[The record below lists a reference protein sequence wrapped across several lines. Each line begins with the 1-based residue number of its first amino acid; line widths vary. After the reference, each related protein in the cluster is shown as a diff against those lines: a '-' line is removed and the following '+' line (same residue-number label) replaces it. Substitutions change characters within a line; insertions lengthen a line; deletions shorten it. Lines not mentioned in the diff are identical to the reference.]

1 MVHAPQRGTTQRTGT
16 LFTVAWVSL
25 AIVGVATLAFG
36 LIATLVPTSSDGG
49 YLRADGVALIGMG
62 LFGVLITAT
71 AFRRRER
78 WAWLALWYYPVF
90 WAAHLVGGLPPG
102 KDHVHQ
108 VAFIVLSLVG
118 LLLPVRDFFRA
129 GEHERP

>member
-1 MVHAPQRGTTQRTGT
+1 MAQATQRLTARRANST
-16 LFTVAWVSL
+16 FTVAWASL
-25 AIVGVATLAFG
+25 ALVGVATLAFG
-36 LIATLVPTSSDGG
+36 LIVTLVPASSDAG

-62 LFGVLITAT
+62 LFGLLITAM

-90 WAAHLVGGLPPG
+90 WAAHFLGALPPG

-108 VAFIVLSLVG
+108 VVFIVLS
-118 LLLPVRDFFRA
+118 
-129 GEHERP
+129 